1 VIFLF
6 TIAFNSN
13 AVEWTDQDVISMDH
27 YTKSIK
33 WHYKYYIK
41 KNSSIGRNNKY
52 LYKALEESNSVK
64 NSFLD
69 KVHPHLKKHFRDEY
83 EASIKITLESI
94 NYNLDSE
101 AKTLSLWMANVL
113 NINWEWWSQKNYK
126 EFKYPPSVTK
136 DSGFVWWIFIV
147 FAALIAIFIL
157 LPFSKSTIKS
167 RQLHKLN
174 IIFEQ
179 DARGAGAHGDAL
191 SQLQMF
197 GLDGIKNV
205 SDNYNDKINKLFL
218 LAKKDRNA
226 KKVLDKQHQIDIE
239 QFKNLYGLMIKNR
252 GQAYIRGH
260 WVPASSLVY
269 AQTLEFLIK
278 NKDNDNI
285 AEIVRRLVVYFENNE
300 TGDIKSL

>member
-1 VIFLF
+1 MIFLF
-6 TIAFNSN
+6 AIAFSSN

-33 WHYKYYIK
+33 WHNKYYIK
-41 KNSSIGRNNKY
+41 TNSSIGKNNEY
-52 LYKALEESNSVK
+52 LRKALKESNSVE

-94 NYNLDSE
+94 NYKLGSE
-101 AKTLSLWMANVL
+101 AKTISLWMANVL
-113 NINWEWWSQKNYK
+113 NINWERWSQNNYK
-126 EFKYPPSVTK
+126 EFKYPPSTTK
-136 DSGFVWWIFIV
+136 NSGFVWWIFIA
-147 FAALIAIFIL
+147 FITFITIFIL
-157 LPFSKSTIKS
+157 FPLAKSTIKS
-167 RQLHKLN
+167 RQLYKLN
-174 IIFEQ
+174 SIFEQ
-179 DARGAGAHGDAL
+179 GARGAGTHGDTL
-191 SQLQMF
+191 SQLQTF
-197 GLDGIKNV
+197 GLDGIRNV
-205 SDNYNDKINKLFL
+205 SNNYNDKLNKLFL
-218 LAKKDRNA
+218 LAKKDRNT
-226 KKVLDKQHQIDIE
+226 KKVLDEHHIDIE

-285 AEIVRRLVVYFENNE
+285 AGVVRRLVIYFENNE
-300 TGDIKSL
+300 TGDIKNL

>member
-13 AVEWTDQDVISMDH
+13 AVEWTDQDVLSMDH

-33 WHYKYYIK
+33 WHDKYYIK
-41 KNSSIGRNNKY
+41 TNSSIGRNNEY

-94 NYNLDSE
+94 NHNLSFE

-126 EFKYPPSVTK
+126 EFKYPPSATK
-136 DSGFVWWIFIV
+136 NSSLVWRIFIV
-147 FAALIAIFIL
+147 FVALITIFIL
-157 LPFSKSTIKS
+157 FIFTRSTIKS
-167 RQLHKLN
+167 RRLYELN
-174 IIFEQ
+174 RRFEQ
-179 DARGAGAHGDAL
+179 DARGAGHTGDAL
-191 SQLQMF
+191 SQLQTF

-218 LAKKDRNA
+218 LAKKDRKVN
-226 KKVLDKQHQIDIE
+226 KVLNRYQIDIE
-239 QFKNLYGLMIKNR
+239 QFKDLYGLMIKNH
-252 GQAYIRGH
+252 GQAYIRKH
-260 WVPASSLVY
+260 WIPASSLMY

-285 AEIVRRLVVYFENNE
+285 GEVVHRLVAYFENDE
-300 TGDIKSL
+300 SGYIKDL